1 MFQAYEE
8 FMTDV
13 RVGGNIVI
21 RKFVYLGC
29 RVTKGIWFHNLWEI
43 CYHLKLTIDLDVTL
57 YVKLTR
63 M

>member
-13 RVGGNIVI
+13 RVGGNIVM
-21 RKFVYLGC
+21 C